1 MEPDT
6 FARERLGWWSPAPAE
21 QIEHAIDVTAWDKC
35 ASDEP
40 KPEGKTAYGVKFAAD
55 GSAVCLCGAVLPK
68 NGPARISMIEMQ
80 PGGRGLAWLADWLN
94 ARYSKASCVVIDGR
108 GGADV
113 LVDRIRDAWRVKNAV
128 IRPAA
133 RDVVAAA
140 GLLINTVNEEG
151 LTWYRPQ
158 QALRESA
165 VTATKRPIGGGFGF
179 GGDNS
184 LPIEACAL
192 ALWGAKTSRR
202 DPTRKMR
209 IG

>member
-1 MEPDT
+1 M
-6 FARERLGWWSPAPAE
+6 
-21 QIEHAIDVTAWDKC
+21 
-35 ASDEP
+35 
-40 KPEGKTAYGVKFAAD
+40 
-55 GSAVCLCGAVLPK
+55 
-68 NGPARISMIEMQ
+68 
-80 PGGRGLAWLADWLN
+80 
-94 ARYSKASCVVIDGR
+94 
-108 GGADV
+108 
-113 LVDRIRDAWRVKNAV
+113 

-140 GLLINTVNEEG
+140 GLLINAVNEGG
-151 LTWYRPQ
+151 LTWYRQQ

-165 VTATKRPIGGGFGF
+165 VDATKRPIGGGFGF